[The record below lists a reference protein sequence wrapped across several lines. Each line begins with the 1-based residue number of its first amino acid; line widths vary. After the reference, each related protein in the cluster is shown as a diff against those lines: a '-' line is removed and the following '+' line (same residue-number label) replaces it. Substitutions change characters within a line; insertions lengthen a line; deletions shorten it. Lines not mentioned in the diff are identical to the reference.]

1 MVNYT
6 LIFVVVAFV
15 AFIVYMEVKK
25 MAAKAE
31 IYELSPQ
38 NDKYIKFCDIID
50 MQISNLRLN
59 DLKNEDEKDE
69 FLSELANLSKELVFI
84 QNMHST
90 NKNAKVWEEKL
101 FNFLSK
107 VDEVIAKYL
116 QNSDEISDN
125 LKDKLMSEF
134 KKLS

>member
-1 MVNYT
+1 MVNFT
-6 LIFVVVAFV
+6 IIFLVIVGVALIVHSEIKQ
-15 AFIVYMEVKK
+15 IV
-25 MAAKAE
+25 AKAE

-50 MQISNLRLN
+50 MQISNLRLEE
-59 DLKNEDEKDE
+59 LKNSDEKDE
-69 FLSELANLSKELVFI
+69 FLNELANLSKELVFI

-107 VDEVIAKYL
+107 IDGVIEKYL
-116 QNSDEISDN
+116 QNSTEICDN
-125 LKDKLMSEF
+125 LKEKLMSEF

>member
-6 LIFVVVAFV
+6 LIFVVVTFV
-15 AFIVYMEVKK
+15 AFIVYMEVKR

-31 IYELSPQ
+31 IYELTPT

-69 FLSELANLSKELVFI
+69 FLNELANLSKELVFI

-90 NKNAKVWEEKL
+90 NKNAQIWEEKL

-107 VDEVIAKYL
+107 IDGVIEKYL

-125 LKDKLMSEF
+125 LKEKLMSEF

>member
-31 IYELSPQ
+31 FYELSPQ

>member
-15 AFIVYMEVKK
+15 AFIVYMEVKR

-69 FLSELANLSKELVFI
+69 FLNELANLSKELVFI

-90 NKNAKVWEEKL
+90 NKNAQIWEEKL

-107 VDEVIAKYL
+107 IDGVIEKYL

-125 LKDKLMSEF
+125 LKEKLMSEF

>member
-59 DLKNEDEKDE
+59 NLKNEDEKDE

>member
-25 MAAKAE
+25 IAAKAE
-31 IYELSPQ
+31 IYELSPT

-50 MQISNLRLN
+50 TQISNLRLN

>member
-15 AFIVYMEVKK
+15 GFIVYMEVQK

-31 IYELSPQ
+31 IYELTPT

-50 MQISNLRLN
+50 FEISALKFY
-59 DLKNEDEKDE
+59 DLKNAEQKDE

-90 NKNAKVWEEKL
+90 NKNAKIWEEKL

-107 VDEVIAKYL
+107 VDEVIENYL
-116 QNSDEISDN
+116 QNSEEVSN
-125 LKDKLMSEF
+125 GLKEKLMREF
-134 KKLS
+134 KKL

>member
-1 MVNYT
+1 MVNFT

-15 AFIVYMEVKK
+15 AFIVYMEIKK
-25 MAAKAE
+25 ITEKAE

-50 MQISNLRLN
+50 MQISNLRLEE
-59 DLKNEDEKDE
+59 LKNSDEKDE

-107 VDEVIAKYL
+107 IDGVIEKYL
-116 QNSDEISDN
+116 QNSDEICDN
-125 LKDKLMSEF
+125 LKEKLMSEF

>member
-15 AFIVYMEVKK
+15 AFIVYMEVKR

-50 MQISNLRLN
+50 MQISNLKLEE
-59 DLKNEDEKDE
+59 LKNADEKDE

-90 NKNAKVWEEKL
+90 NKNAQIWEEKL

-107 VDEVIAKYL
+107 VDEVIEKYL

>member
-125 LKDKLMSEF
+125 LKEKLMSEF

>member
-15 AFIVYMEVKK
+15 AFIVYMEVKR

-69 FLSELANLSKELVFI
+69 FLNELANLSKELVFI

-90 NKNAKVWEEKL
+90 NKNAQIWEEKL

-107 VDEVIAKYL
+107 IDGVIEKYL
-116 QNSDEISDN
+116 QNSTEICDN
-125 LKDKLMSEF
+125 LKEKLMSEF